1 MTRCHDVPHARKYFP
16 FRNLE
21 GTHAELSS
29 HACIRKMLANFDGVE
44 PPYAIAVALA
54 RRGDD

>member
-1 MTRCHDVPHARKYFP
+1 MTRCHGAPHARKYFP

-29 HACIRKMLANFDGVE
+29 HTCVRKMLANFDGGVE
-44 PPYAIAVALA
+44 HHMLS
-54 RRGDD
+54 R